1 MTVVV
6 LSDCE
11 EDRGGARGE
20 EGSSDNSN
28 SDSAAAGVMTVVVML
43 RSDGGHDNH
52 SDCDEDH
59 YGRDLHLLSPCY
71 VPSSMLNTEHSL
83 SHLTSCNM

>member
-1 MTVVV
+1 MTLVV
-6 LSDCE
+6 LSDRE

-20 EGSSDNSN
+20 EDSSDSSS

-43 RSDGGHDNH
+43 RRDGG
-52 SDCDEDH
+52 DCDEDH

-83 SHLTSCNM
+83 SHLISCNM